1 MSIAEYEIMYYQLQ
15 MAVAGSQDSAI
26 GAWVWLRPQ
35 LSDMLTLNWLKASR
49 AGSVNNHN
57 LRVADR
63 SPIWLD
69 SVPALFSSA

>member
-1 MSIAEYEIMYYQLQ
+1 

-35 LSDMLTLNWLKASR
+35 LSEILTLNWLKASR

-57 LRVADR
+57 LRVADSR
-63 SPIWLD
+63 WYG
-69 SVPALFSSA
+69 